1 MEAWAGMV
9 RFLHLSMGSQVG
21 ANGVAMIAVL
31 ELKRMLQ
38 HPAGVREQP
47 GVSPCIVRLT
57 SEEWRTVAGIHERKA
72 FERAKARLLELE
84 VLQIERK
91 GRLMEVT
98 LWPDPLKVEAEDG
111 AADPVGAPTE
121 STRITH
127 ETSSETSSET
137 SNETSSGTSSGTSSE
152 TELGTPQGTD
162 RETCLGTGS
171 ATSPERE
178 TSSETASVSLSECIL
193 RSREDEVFPRPDVTK
208 TVAYPTLL
216 DKPALLRYPLNRN
229 YKDNYPT
236 INNGATNNEQR
247 YNEQC
252 SNESRASS
260 PPKEL
265 SLLEFAIHWVEEVGH
280 PLTFY
285 EKEGLVRFMRLGYT
299 EELFIEALRC
309 AVAAD
314 NRRMGYVLGILRNWY
329 QQGVRCLKDVAEV
342 RNSWENLRFLKR
354 AKNS

>member
-1 MEAWAGMV
+1 MV

-38 HPAGVREQP
+38 HPAGVREQS
-47 GVSPCIVRLT
+47 GASPCIVRLT

-91 GRLMEVT
+91 GRLLEVT
-98 LWPDPLKVEAEDG
+98 LWPDPKVEEED
-111 AADPVGAPTE
+111 ATADPVGDSTE
-121 STRITH
+121 STRITD
-127 ETSSETSSET
+127 ETSTETSNET
-137 SNETSSGTSSGTSSE
+137 SNETSSGTSYGTSSE
-152 TELGTPQGTD
+152 TELGTPRGTS
-162 RETCLGTGS
+162 RETCLGTGF

-178 TSSETASVSLSECIL
+178 TSSETASVSLSERVL

-216 DKPALLRYPLNRN
+216 DKPALLRYPLNRQ
-229 YKDNYPT
+229 YKDNYST
-236 INNGATNNEQR
+236 INNVNNGETNNEQR
-247 YNEQC
+247 YNEQR
-252 SNESRASS
+252 SNESRASP

-280 PLTFY
+280 PMTFY

-299 EELFIEALRC
+299 EELFVEALRC

-342 RNSWENLRFLKR
+342 KNSWEDLRFLKR